1 MQQYLP
7 KADVIEVIADW
18 TTQFLAFKLPVT
30 TVTAR
35 TDANLGYLGMTR
47 QVDKDAFRK
56 FERDAHDRIA
66 GSYNELFAAVTNEA
80 IVPLLDAVKPITD
93 RRLLDVAAGPGHLTR
108 AAAERGALSTGCD
121 LAPAMVELAR
131 RFNPDIRF
139 DEASADALPYA
150 DGSFEAVV
158 CAFGI
163 GHFPDAERAM
173 AELARVA
180 APDGFV
186 ALSWWEA
193 FSRNR
198 INGIFHEVIAKL
210 GISAPDLLPQGPPMD
225 RFSDPRT
232 FADFMRAAGLTD
244 VRVEKVASTH
254 RLAGIDQLW
263 ELAMGSFARASSLIR
278 AQTDDMQRT
287 IRQAVAEAARQYAS
301 ADGLHI
307 PIAFL
312 VISGRKPIGP

>member
-1 MQQYLP
+1 
-7 KADVIEVIADW
+7 
-18 TTQFLAFKLPVT
+18 
-30 TVTAR
+30 
-35 TDANLGYLGMTR
+35 
-47 QVDKDAFRK
+47 
-56 FERDAHDRIA
+56 
-66 GSYNELFAAVTNEA
+66 
-80 IVPLLDAVKPITD
+80 
-93 RRLLDVAAGPGHLTR
+93 
-108 AAAERGALSTGCD
+108 
-121 LAPAMVELAR
+121 MVELAR
-131 RFNPDIRF
+131 RFSPDIRF

-163 GHFPDAERAM
+163 GHFPDAEPAM

-186 ALSWWEA
+186 ALSWWEG

-210 GISAPDLLPQGPPMD
+210 GISAPDILPQGPPMD

-244 VRVEKVASTH
+244 VKVESVASTH

-263 ELAMGSFARASSLIR
+263 ELAMGSFARASSLIC

-301 ADGLHI
+301 ADD
-307 PIAFL
+307 PDC
-312 VISGRKPIGP
+312 ISCNFRKEADRPVGMVPLGGGPMSVFGQIKKGCRFTLMTCPFYREQTLSDQSNMSEKCP